1 MSRIEN
7 SLNKASQ
14 EVKVNSLAEAC
25 TDKLRIISEG
35 LLEVLLS
42 IDTPSDISLEVC
54 QKLFQGF
61 CISQRSRVQILA
73 ATLLDRSCRRQPYWG
88 NFLADTLATM
98 FSSSYTENFPQD
110 RVFVLLAYLVRKSID
125 RSAVLDATLRV
136 VSQALLP
143 ITQSQKTLLAVTV
156 DLPLLGW
163 LLLFL
168 SLQLDLC
175 KGSQQNSNRWDW
187 VTGEMAGKNSSDNLS
202 SNYRKKLHKRFIQYK
217 QQLDN
222 LDFTHKVVQTSAQVQ
237 VYEL

>member
-1 MSRIEN
+1 MARIEN
-7 SLNKASQ
+7 SFNRSSQSAKLNT
-14 EVKVNSLAEAC
+14 LTEAC

-42 IDTPSDISLEVC
+42 IDTTSDMSLEVC

-61 CISQRSRVQILA
+61 CICQRSRVQILA

-88 NFLADTLATM
+88 NFLSDTLATM

-143 ITQSQKTLLAVTV
+143 MAQNQRSLLAVTV

-175 KGSQQNSNRWDW
+175 KGSQQNANRWDW
-187 VTGEMAGKNSSDNLS
+187 VTGEMAGKNSPDNIN

-237 VYEL
+237 CN